1 MDIIWDEMDEC
12 IPSNSNADEKANYEF
27 LSGFINDWLKSLP
40 KSDRILFLRRY
51 YMCESLKEISEQSG
65 VKENRI
71 AQRLHKLRKS
81 LKDYLDKKGYEL

>member
-1 MDIIWDEMDEC
+1 
-12 IPSNSNADEKANYEF
+12 
-27 LSGFINDWLKSLP
+27 
-40 KSDRILFLRRY
+40 
-51 YMCESLKEISEQSG
+51 MCESLKEISEQSG